1 MKRDFDCRLLLIRHS
16 LPEIL
21 PARPANQWT
30 LSVEGR
36 VLCERLAQKL
46 AGYRLDRLV
55 TSLEP
60 KALET
65 GQIVADLLDLPV
77 ETASNLHE
85 HSRNNVPFLN
95 DGRTFEAEVAR
106 LLAEPA
112 ELVFGDETGDEAYR
126 RFARALEGAIAKHPT
141 ENLGVVSHGTV
152 IALYVSRV
160 CGLDGPRFWKR
171 LGLPSFVVLAQE
183 GTRLVEV
190 VEDMMQVPWG
200 SEPWPSH

>member
-1 MKRDFDCRLLLIRHS
+1 LKRDFGCTLLLIRHS

-21 PARPANQWT
+21 PARPANQWR

-85 HSRNNVPFLN
+85 HSRKNVPFLS
-95 DGRTFEAEVAR
+95 DGHTFEAKVAR
-106 LLAEPA
+106 VLTEPA
-112 ELVFGDETGDEAYR
+112 ELVFGDETGDEAYG
-126 RFARALEGAIAKHPT
+126 RFARALEGVIAKHPT

-190 VEDMMQVPWG
+190 VEDMMQVP
-200 SEPWPSH
+200 